1 MVNDLKVKATVS
13 WRSATKMGNQF
24 AANMSKQVRL
34 VIMEGCLV
42 GKMTATARSTVRG
55 SSASIPHLA
64 RTSSKMVYTS
74 QCSVAIPFGAPTNL
88 LSTIPS
94 PLKKPMVDTR
104 ISLTATLM
112 MKRLLHRAS
121 LILWRVRAR
130 ITVLEKRTP
139 SSPITE
145 SIEP

>member
-1 MVNDLKVKATVS
+1 MKATVS

-24 AANMSKQVRL
+24 ATNMSKQVRF
-34 VIMEGCLV
+34 VMMEGCLV

-55 SSASIPHLA
+55 SSVSILLLA
-64 RTSSKMVYTS
+64 RTSRKMVYTS